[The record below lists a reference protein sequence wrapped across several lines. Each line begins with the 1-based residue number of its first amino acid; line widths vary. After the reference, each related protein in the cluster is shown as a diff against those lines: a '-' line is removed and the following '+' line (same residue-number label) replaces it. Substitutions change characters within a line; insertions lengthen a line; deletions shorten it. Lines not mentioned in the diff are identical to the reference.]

1 MEVKFDLVR
10 IGKIRKSSIA
20 EKILK
25 QNVDLLR
32 NEIRSF
38 LKDENI
44 NNKHNTVHM
53 VITIPG
59 KGYNIK
65 IALQD
70 IKDLHIKKELKNNFP
85 NSIYKGGY
93 SIIMDNL
100 ENKVFGSY

>member
-25 QNVDLLR
+25 NNIDLLR
-32 NEIRSF
+32 NNIRSF
-38 LKDENI
+38 LKDENFDD
-44 NNKHNTVHM
+44 KHNTVHM
-53 VITIPG
+53 VMIIPG

-70 IKDLHIKKELKNNFP
+70 IRDLYIKNELKNNFP
-85 NSIYKGGY
+85 NSIYKGEY

-100 ENKVFGSY
+100 ENKIFGGY

>member
-44 NNKHNTVHM
+44 NKFV
-53 VITIPG
+53 
-59 KGYNIK
+59 KSFK
-65 IALQD
+65 F
-70 IKDLHIKKELKNNFP
+70 KK
-85 NSIYKGGY
+85 
-93 SIIMDNL
+93 MD
-100 ENKVFGSY
+100 